1 MFIMKQIQTFTSTYT
16 ADVSGVPSA
25 LYELGGMTIMHDA
38 SGCNSTYN
46 THDEP
51 RWYGSKS
58 MVYIT
63 GLSEIEAIMGDDQK
77 LVGDIV
83 DAAKNLKPRFIA
95 IAGTPIPMITGCD
108 IEANARVIESETG
121 IPTLGINTNG
131 MHSYVEGAGEALL
144 QYAKRFTKKM
154 PKKEK
159 SVNILGATPIDFSV
173 NGQVES
179 IEKFLNENGF
189 NVVSNFALSCDVDEL
204 ANAGEASVNL
214 VISSVGIKLAEYFKS
229 EFGTPYVVGV
239 PYGDKMKQDVLD
251 ALNTVGDNANFVW
264 ANVDT
269 VRANF
274 RSPCRGE
281 HCEPEVRRCEPC
293 EQQIVFASDF
303 GNKCKNEKI
312 YIIGESVTSKS
323 LAKAIYYKYGH
334 TPTVISGVELGNTY
348 HGDIVKT
355 LTVRQNVALEKQDYF
370 LEDEDEISKVI
381 KDARMVIADPLY
393 KPIVPSKAIFVNRPH
408 EGFSG
413 RLYRKNIINLINQM

>member
-1 MFIMKQIQTFTSTYT
+1 MKQIQTFTSTYT

-38 SGCNSTYN
+38 SGCTSTYN
-46 THDEP
+46 THHEP

-83 DAAKNLKPRFIA
+83 DAALKLKPRFIA

-108 IEANARVIESETG
+108 IEANARVIETETN

-144 QYAKRFTKKM
+144 QYAKRFVKKDVTKKIN
-154 PKKEK
+154 
-159 SVNILGATPIDFSV
+159 SVNILGATPIDFSI
-173 NGQVES
+173 NNQIES
-179 IEKFLNENGF
+179 IEKFLTDNGLK
-189 NVVSNFALSCDVDEL
+189 VISNFALSCDVDKM

-214 VISSVGIKLAEYFKS
+214 VISSVGIKLAEYLKK

-239 PYGDKMKQDVLD
+239 PYGKQMKQDILN
-251 ALNTVGDNANFVW
+251 ALNSVGAKL
-264 ANVDT
+264 
-269 VRANF
+269 
-274 RSPCRGE
+274 
-281 HCEPEVRRCEPC
+281 CEPEV
-293 EQQIVFASDF
+293 IFASDLGKKF
-303 GNKCKNEKI
+303 KNEKI
-312 YIIGESVTSKS
+312 YIIGESITSKS

-334 TPTVISGVELGNTY
+334 TPVVISGVELGNTY
-348 HGDIVKT
+348 HGDIVKD
-355 LTVRQNVALEKQDYF
+355 LTIRDSVALEKQDYF
-370 LEDEDEISKVI
+370 LEDEDEIAKVI
-381 KDARMVIADPLY
+381 KDAKMVIADPLY
-393 KPIVPSKAIFVNRPH
+393 KPIVPSKAIFINHPH

-413 RLYRKNIINLINQM
+413 RLFRNNIINIIENF

>member
-1 MFIMKQIQTFTSTYT
+1 MKQIQTFTSTYT

-77 LVGDIV
+77 LVDDIV
-83 DAAKNLKPRFIA
+83 DAAKKLKPKFIA

-108 IEANARVIESETG
+108 IEANARVIESETK
-121 IPTLGINTNG
+121 IPTFGINSNG

-144 QYAKRFTKKM
+144 HYAKAFVKKNVS
-154 PKKEK
+154 KKK
-159 SVNILGATPIDFSV
+159 NHVNILGATPIDFSV
-173 NGQVES
+173 NGQIES
-179 IEKFLNENGF
+179 IVKFLNENGF
-189 NVVSNFALSCDVDEL
+189 TVVSNFALGCDVEKL

-214 VISSVGIKLAEYFKS
+214 VISSVGIKLAEYFKT

-239 PYGDKMKQDVLD
+239 PFGDKMKQDILA
-251 ALNTVGDNANFVW
+251 AL
-264 ANVDT
+264 
-269 VRANF
+269 
-274 RSPCRGE
+274 CKY
-281 HCEPEVRRCEPC
+281 EPEV
-293 EQQIVFASDF
+293 IFVSDL
-303 GNKCKNEKI
+303 GNKYKNEKI

-355 LTVRQNVALEKQDYF
+355 LAVRQNVALEKQDYF
-370 LEDEDEISKVI
+370 LEDEDEIAKVI
-381 KDARMVIADPLY
+381 KDAKMVVADPLY
-393 KPIVPSKAIFVNRPH
+393 KPIVPSKAVFVNRPH

-413 RLYRKNIINLINQM
+413 RLYRKNIINLIDEI

>member
-1 MFIMKQIQTFTSTYT
+1 MKQIQTFTSTYT

-83 DAAKNLKPRFIA
+83 DAAKKLMPRFIA

-108 IEANARVIESETG
+108 IEANARVIEAETG

-154 PKKEK
+154 PKKVK

-173 NGQVES
+173 NGQIES

-189 NVVSNFALSCDVDEL
+189 EVISNFALSCDVEKM
-204 ANAGEASVNL
+204 ANAGQASVNL
-214 VISSVGIKLAEYFKS
+214 VISSVGIKLAEYFKK

-239 PYGDKMKQDVLD
+239 PYGKQMKEDILK
-251 ALNTVGDNANFVW
+251 ALINATNNNDNDGVTFV
-264 ANVDT
+264 
-269 VRANF
+269 
-274 RSPCRGE
+274 
-281 HCEPEVRRCEPC
+281 
-293 EQQIVFASDF
+293 SDL
-303 GNKCKNEKI
+303 GNKYKNERI
-312 YIIGESVTSKS
+312 FIIGESVTSKS

-334 TPTVISGVELGNTY
+334 TSCVISGVELGNTY
-348 HGDIVKT
+348 HGDIVKV

-370 LEDEDEISKVI
+370 VEDEDEIEKLI
-381 KDARMVIADPLY
+381 KDAKLVIADPLY
-393 KPIVPSKAIFVNRPH
+393 KPIVPSKAIFINHPH

-413 RLYRKNIINLINQM
+413 RLFRKDIINLIEKF

>member
-1 MFIMKQIQTFTSTYT
+1 MKQIQTFTSTYT

-58 MVYIT
+58 MVFIT

-77 LVGDIV
+77 LVDDIV
-83 DAAKNLKPRFIA
+83 DAAKKLKPRFIA

-108 IEANARVIESETG
+108 IEANARVIELETG
-121 IPTLGINTNG
+121 IKTLGINTNG

-173 NGQVES
+173 NGQIES
-179 IEKFLNENGF
+179 IEKFLRDNGF
-189 NVVSNFALSCDVDEL
+189 DVVSNFALSCDVEKI
-204 ANAGEASVNL
+204 ANAGMASVNL
-214 VISSVGIKLAEYFKS
+214 VISSVGIKLAEYFKK
-229 EFGTPYVVGV
+229 EFNTPYVVAV
-239 PYGDKMKQDVLD
+239 PYGKELKKEILK
-251 ALNTVGDNANFVW
+251 ALNNDKCEFV
-264 ANVDT
+264 
-269 VRANF
+269 
-274 RSPCRGE
+274 
-281 HCEPEVRRCEPC
+281 
-293 EQQIVFASDF
+293 SDLKDKF
-303 GNKCKNEKI
+303 KNEKI

-334 TPTVISGVELGNTY
+334 TPVVISGVELGNTY
-348 HGDIVKT
+348 HGDIVKDMS
-355 LTVRQNVALEKQDYF
+355 VRENVALEKQDYF
-370 LEDEDEISKVI
+370 AEDEDEIEKII
-381 KDARMVIADPLY
+381 KDAKMVIADPLY
-393 KPIVPSKAIFVNRPH
+393 KPIVPKKAIFVNHPH

-413 RLYRKNIINLINQM
+413 RLFRKDIINLIDKF

>member
-1 MFIMKQIQTFTSTYT
+1 MKQIQTFTSTYT

-83 DAAKNLKPRFIA
+83 DAALKLKPRFIA

-108 IEANARVIESETG
+108 IEANARVIEAETK

-131 MHSYVEGAGEALL
+131 MHSYVEGAGEALF
-144 QYAKRFTKKM
+144 QYAKRFVKKDVTKKIN
-154 PKKEK
+154 

-173 NGQVES
+173 NGQIES
-179 IEKFLNENGF
+179 IEKFLTENGLK
-189 NVVSNFALSCDVDEL
+189 VISNFALSCDVDKMV
-204 ANAGEASVNL
+204 NAGEASVNL
-214 VISSVGIKLAEYFKS
+214 VISSVGIKLAEYLKK

-239 PYGDKMKQDVLD
+239 PYGKQMKQDILN
-251 ALNTVGDNANFVW
+251 ALNSVGAKL
-264 ANVDT
+264 
-269 VRANF
+269 
-274 RSPCRGE
+274 
-281 HCEPEVRRCEPC
+281 CEPEV
-293 EQQIVFASDF
+293 VYASDL
-303 GNKCKNEKI
+303 GIKYKNEKI

-334 TPTVISGVELGNTY
+334 TPVVISGVELGNTY
-348 HGDIVKT
+348 HGDIVKD
-355 LTVRQNVALEKQDYF
+355 LTIRDSVALEKQDYF
-370 LEDEDEISKVI
+370 LEDEDEIAKVI
-381 KDARMVIADPLY
+381 KDAKMVIADPLY
-393 KPIVPSKAIFVNRPH
+393 KPIVPSKAIFINHPH

-413 RLYRKNIINLINQM
+413 RLFRNNIINIIDNF

>member
-1 MFIMKQIQTFTSTYT
+1 MKQIQTFTSTYT

-83 DAAKNLKPRFIA
+83 DAAKSLKPRFIA

-154 PKKEK
+154 PKKNN

-173 NGQVES
+173 NGQIES
-179 IEKFLNENGF
+179 IEKFLNENGIE
-189 NVVSNFALSCDVDEL
+189 VISNFALSCDVDKM

-214 VISSVGIKLAEYFKS
+214 VISSVGIKLAEYFKK

-239 PYGDKMKQDVLD
+239 PYGSKMKQDILK
-251 ALNTVGDNANFVW
+251 ALQTAAHKVCDNAVVANSDTVGAK
-264 ANVDT
+264 
-269 VRANF
+269 
-274 RSPCRGE
+274 
-281 HCEPEVRRCEPC
+281 HCEPEV
-293 EQQIVFASDF
+293 IFASDL
-303 GNKCKNEKI
+303 GKNYKNEKI
-312 YIIGESVTSKS
+312 YIIGESITSKS

-348 HGDIVKT
+348 HGDIVKD
-355 LTVRQNVALEKQDYF
+355 LTIRTNVALEKQDYF
-370 LEDEDEISKVI
+370 LEDEDEIAKVI
-381 KDARMVIADPLY
+381 KDAKMVIADPLY

-413 RLYRKNIINLINQM
+413 RLFRKNIINLI

>member
-1 MFIMKQIQTFTSTYT
+1 MKQIQTFTSTYT

-25 LYELGGMTIMHDA
+25 LYELFGMTIMHDA

-83 DAAKNLKPRFIA
+83 DAANKLKPRFIA

-108 IEANARVIESETG
+108 IEANARVIEAETK

-144 QYAKRFTKKM
+144 QYAKRFVKKDVI
-154 PKKEK
+154 KKEK

-173 NGQVES
+173 NGQIES
-179 IEKFLNENGF
+179 IEKFLTENGLK
-189 NVVSNFALSCDVDEL
+189 VISNFALSCDVDKM

-214 VISSVGIKLAEYFKS
+214 VISSVGIKLAEYLKK
-229 EFGTPYVVGV
+229 EFDTPYVVGV
-239 PYGDKMKQDVLD
+239 PYGTNMKQDILD
-251 ALNTVGDNANFVW
+251 TLNSIVANINTVGAKL
-264 ANVDT
+264 
-269 VRANF
+269 
-274 RSPCRGE
+274 RSPRMGE
-281 HCEPEVRRCEPC
+281 LCEPEV
-293 EQQIVFASDF
+293 VYASDLGKKF
-303 GNKCKNEKI
+303 KNEKI

-334 TPTVISGVELGNTY
+334 TPVVVSGVELGNTY
-348 HGDIVKT
+348 HGDIVKN
-355 LTVRQNVALEKQDYF
+355 LNVRESVALEKQDYF
-370 LEDEDEISKVI
+370 LEDEDEIAKVI
-381 KDARMVIADPLY
+381 KDAKMVIADPLY
-393 KPIVPSKAIFVNRPH
+393 KPIVPSKAIFINHPH

-413 RLYRKNIINLINQM
+413 RLFRKDIINIIDNF

>member
-1 MFIMKQIQTFTSTYT
+1 MKQIQTFTSTYT

-83 DAAKNLKPRFIA
+83 DAALKLKPRFIA

-108 IEANARVIESETG
+108 IEANARVIEAETK

-144 QYAKRFTKKM
+144 QYAKRFVKKSVN
-154 PKKEK
+154 KKEK

-173 NGQVES
+173 NGQIES
-179 IEKFLNENGF
+179 IEKFLTENGLK
-189 NVVSNFALSCDVDEL
+189 VISNFALSCDVDKM

-214 VISSVGIKLAEYFKS
+214 VISSVGIKLAEYLKK

-239 PYGDKMKQDVLD
+239 PYGKQMKQDILN
-251 ALNTVGDNANFVW
+251 ALKSVGAKL
-264 ANVDT
+264 
-269 VRANF
+269 
-274 RSPCRGE
+274 
-281 HCEPEVRRCEPC
+281 CEPEV
-293 EQQIVFASDF
+293 VYVSDL
-303 GNKCKNEKI
+303 GKKLKNEKI

-334 TPTVISGVELGNTY
+334 TPVVISGVELGNTY
-348 HGDIVKT
+348 HEDIVKD
-355 LTVRQNVALEKQDYF
+355 LTIRDSVALEKQDYF
-370 LEDEDEISKVI
+370 LEDEDEIAKVI
-381 KDARMVIADPLY
+381 KDAKMVIADPLY
-393 KPIVPSKAIFVNRPH
+393 KPIVPSKAIFINHPH

-413 RLYRKNIINLINQM
+413 RLFRKDIINLIDEL

>member
-1 MFIMKQIQTFTSTYT
+1 MKQIQTFTSTYT

-83 DAAKNLKPRFIA
+83 DAALKLKPRFIA

-108 IEANARVIESETG
+108 IEANARVIEAETK

-131 MHSYVEGAGEALL
+131 MHSYVEGAGEALF
-144 QYAKRFTKKM
+144 QYAKRFVKKDVTKKIN
-154 PKKEK
+154 

-173 NGQVES
+173 NGQIES
-179 IEKFLNENGF
+179 IEKFLTENGLK
-189 NVVSNFALSCDVDEL
+189 VISNFALSCDVDKMV
-204 ANAGEASVNL
+204 NAGEASVNL
-214 VISSVGIKLAEYFKS
+214 VISSVGIKLAEYLKK

-239 PYGDKMKQDVLD
+239 PYGKQMKQDILN
-251 ALNTVGDNANFVW
+251 ALNSVGAKL
-264 ANVDT
+264 
-269 VRANF
+269 
-274 RSPCRGE
+274 
-281 HCEPEVRRCEPC
+281 CEPEV
-293 EQQIVFASDF
+293 VYASDL
-303 GNKCKNEKI
+303 GIKYKNEKI

-334 TPTVISGVELGNTY
+334 TPVVISGVELGNTY
-348 HGDIVKT
+348 HGDIVKD
-355 LTVRQNVALEKQDYF
+355 LTIRDSVALEKQDYF
-370 LEDEDEISKVI
+370 LEDEDEIAKVI
-381 KDARMVIADPLY
+381 KDAKMVIADPLY
-393 KPIVPSKAIFVNRPH
+393 KPIVPSKAIFINHPH

-413 RLYRKNIINLINQM
+413 RLFRKDIINLIDEL

>member
-1 MFIMKQIQTFTSTYT
+1 MKQIQTFTSTYT

-58 MVYIT
+58 MVFIT

-77 LVGDIV
+77 LVDDIV
-83 DAAKNLKPRFIA
+83 DAAKKLKPRFIA

-108 IEANARVIESETG
+108 IEANARVIELETG
-121 IPTLGINTNG
+121 IKTLGINTNG

-173 NGQVES
+173 NGQIES
-179 IEKFLNENGF
+179 IEKFLRDNGF
-189 NVVSNFALSCDVDEL
+189 NVVSNFALNCDVERI
-204 ANAGEASVNL
+204 ANAGTASVNL
-214 VISSVGIKLAEYFKS
+214 VISSVGIKLAEYFKK
-229 EFGTPYVVGV
+229 EFNTPYVVAV
-239 PYGDKMKQDVLD
+239 PYGKELKKEIVK
-251 ALNTVGDNANFVW
+251 ALNDAKCEFVSDLKDNF
-264 ANVDT
+264 
-269 VRANF
+269 
-274 RSPCRGE
+274 
-281 HCEPEVRRCEPC
+281 
-293 EQQIVFASDF
+293 
-303 GNKCKNEKI
+303 KNEKI

-334 TPTVISGVELGNTY
+334 TSVVISGVELGNTY
-348 HGDIVKT
+348 HGDIVKDMS
-355 LTVRQNVALEKQDYF
+355 VRENVALEKQDYF
-370 LEDEDEISKVI
+370 AEDEDEIEKII
-381 KDARMVIADPLY
+381 KDAKMVIADPLY
-393 KPIVPSKAIFVNRPH
+393 KPIVPKKAIFVNHPH

-413 RLYRKNIINLINQM
+413 RLFRKDIINLIDKF

>member
-1 MFIMKQIQTFTSTYT
+1 MKQIQTFTSTYT

-83 DAAKNLKPRFIA
+83 DAAKKLKPRFIA

-108 IEANARVIESETG
+108 IEANARVIEAETG

-144 QYAKRFTKKM
+144 QYAKRFVKKDVT
-154 PKKEK
+154 KKEK

-173 NGQVES
+173 NGQIES
-179 IEKFLNENGF
+179 IEKFLTENGLK
-189 NVVSNFALSCDVDEL
+189 VISNFALSCDVDKMV
-204 ANAGEASVNL
+204 NAGKASVNL
-214 VISSVGIKLAEYFKS
+214 VISSVGIKLAEHLKK

-239 PYGDKMKQDVLD
+239 PYGNKLKQDILD
-251 ALNTVGDNANFVW
+251 ALNAAHIVRSDDVGSNTSMVGAK
-264 ANVDT
+264 
-269 VRANF
+269 F
-274 RSPCRGE
+274 RSPRKGE
-281 HCEPEVRRCEPC
+281 LCEPY
-293 EQQIVFASDF
+293 IIFTSDLGKKF
-303 GNKCKNEKI
+303 KNEKI

-334 TPTVISGVELGNTY
+334 TPVVISGVELGNTY
-348 HGDIVKT
+348 HGDIVKD
-355 LTVRQNVALEKQDYF
+355 LTVRESVALEKQDYF
-370 LEDEDEISKVI
+370 LEDEDEIAKVI
-381 KDARMVIADPLY
+381 KDAKIVIADPLY
-393 KPIVPSKAIFVNRPH
+393 KPIVPSKAIFINHPH

-413 RLYRKNIINLINQM
+413 RLFRKDIINIIDNF

>member
-1 MFIMKQIQTFTSTYT
+1 MKQIQTFTSTYT

-77 LVGDIV
+77 LVDDIV
-83 DAAKNLKPRFIA
+83 DAAKKLKPKFIA

-108 IEANARVIESETG
+108 IEANARVIESETK
-121 IPTLGINTNG
+121 IPTFGINSNG

-144 QYAKRFTKKM
+144 HYAKAFVKKNVS
-154 PKKEK
+154 KKK
-159 SVNILGATPIDFSV
+159 NHVNILGATPIDFSV
-173 NGQVES
+173 NGQIES
-179 IEKFLNENGF
+179 IENFLNENGF
-189 NVVSNFALSCDVDEL
+189 TVVSNFALSCDVEKL

-214 VISSVGIKLAEYFKS
+214 VISSVGIKIAEYFKT

-239 PYGDKMKQDVLD
+239 PYGEKMKQDILA
-251 ALNTVGDNANFVW
+251 AL
-264 ANVDT
+264 
-269 VRANF
+269 
-274 RSPCRGE
+274 CKY
-281 HCEPEVRRCEPC
+281 EPEV
-293 EQQIVFASDF
+293 IFVSDL
-303 GNKCKNEKI
+303 GNKYKNEKI
-312 YIIGESVTSKS
+312 YIIGESITSKS

-355 LTVRQNVALEKQDYF
+355 LAVRQNVALEKQDYF
-370 LEDEDEISKVI
+370 LEDEDEIAKVI
-381 KDARMVIADPLY
+381 KGAKMVIADPLY

-413 RLYRKNIINLINQM
+413 RLYRKNIINLIDEI